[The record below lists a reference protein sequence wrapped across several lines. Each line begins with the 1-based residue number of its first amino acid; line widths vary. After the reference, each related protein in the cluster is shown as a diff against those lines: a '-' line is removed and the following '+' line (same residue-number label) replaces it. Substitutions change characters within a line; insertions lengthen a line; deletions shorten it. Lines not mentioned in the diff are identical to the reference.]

1 MLTEYTAKMC
11 QKFYWPIIFSSSW
24 LSALGLYH
32 FDKEFDNV
40 GRKMVGNID
49 DGQRFFALFLT
60 ALAPVELGLAI
71 TNVSI

>member
-1 MLTEYTAKMC
+1 
-11 QKFYWPIIFSSSW
+11 
-24 LSALGLYH
+24 LGLYH